1 MKELINR
8 GIFGI
13 IFLLFVFTPYYLD
26 LTNDTDLFNLVL
38 FVFATFGVY
47 ELHKIAGNT
56 PYKSNLMIPSF
67 LLNTIFFLPMLQET
81 ARSLWPS
88 VPISP
93 MWIWLIEHAGLT
105 FLLYTVVCIS
115 VLIFCLIVFAKQPIL
130 WIFKGT
136 FFLSFFYVTL
146 PLAIFSLAMTLSSV
160 ELKQFLLLVLIPIYL
175 NDTLAYLVGR
185 AIGKHK
191 MIPSVSP
198 KKTWE
203 GFFGGML
210 GAAGVMLLILF
221 LMRTSYTTPRDYF
234 LLAMLS
240 FAVSILA
247 TMGDL
252 FESKLKR
259 AADVKDSGNVL
270 PGHGGILDRI
280 DAMLFAA
287 PVLYVFLLLGLLEL

>member
-1 MKELINR
+1 
-8 GIFGI
+8 
-13 IFLLFVFTPYYLD
+13 
-26 LTNDTDLFNLVL
+26 
-38 FVFATFGVY
+38 
-47 ELHKIAGNT
+47 
-56 PYKSNLMIPSF
+56 
-67 LLNTIFFLPMLQET
+67 
-81 ARSLWPS
+81 
-88 VPISP
+88 
-93 MWIWLIEHAGLT
+93 
-105 FLLYTVVCIS
+105 
-115 VLIFCLIVFAKQPIL
+115 
-130 WIFKGT
+130 
-136 FFLSFFYVTL
+136 
-146 PLAIFSLAMTLSSV
+146 MTLSNYV
-160 ELKQFLLLVLIPIYL
+160 ALNPADLFYLKSRLLFILIPIYL
-175 NDTLAYLVGR
+175 NDTLAYLIGK

-210 GAAGVMLLILF
+210 GAGAIMCLLWYF
-221 LMRTSYTTPRDYF
+221 FNSPNSQPHDYF
-234 LLAMLS
+234 LLVILS
-240 FAVSILA
+240 FAVSVLA